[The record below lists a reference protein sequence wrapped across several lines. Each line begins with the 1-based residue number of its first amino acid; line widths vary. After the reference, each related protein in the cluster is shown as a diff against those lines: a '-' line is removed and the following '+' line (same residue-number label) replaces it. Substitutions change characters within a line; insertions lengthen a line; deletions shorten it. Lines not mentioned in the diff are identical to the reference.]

1 MIRGR
6 LSGRDSKY
14 GTISSIS
21 GVGEHNTL
29 ANYFDGDDLDLD
41 RLAKDGIF
49 APNMTLE
56 QVKLARKSGQR
67 KMATGIPP
75 QIMKPKRKTSAGV
88 LRTLWRIC
96 ANECEFGKIKIWY

>member
-1 MIRGR
+1 M
-6 LSGRDSKY
+6 
-14 GTISSIS
+14 
-21 GVGEHNTL
+21 
-29 ANYFDGDDLDLD
+29 D

-56 QVKLARKSGQR
+56 QVKLAAKVWAK

-96 ANECEFGKIKIWY
+96 ANECEFGKLKSGTDKAIRSLHTKLPVLLAVKNQVTSRLGITGS